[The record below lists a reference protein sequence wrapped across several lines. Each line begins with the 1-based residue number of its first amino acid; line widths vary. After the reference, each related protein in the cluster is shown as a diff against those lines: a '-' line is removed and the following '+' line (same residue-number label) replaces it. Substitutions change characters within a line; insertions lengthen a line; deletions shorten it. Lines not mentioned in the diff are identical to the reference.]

1 MKPKSIWQTLSRR
14 SFLTVACTLLVSV
27 VTLIYF
33 LPRESKFGYVYEL
46 NKPWHY
52 PQLIASYDFV
62 IYKTDDEVKRERDS
76 VVRQFVPYYRV
87 DSLVAEKQIAALRK
101 DFYAGK
107 FRGIPV
113 YYLPRLV
120 ENLRQIYARGI
131 LDVSDY
137 EGFLK
142 GDSHVLRLIRGQE
155 ATTGEVEN
163 FFTIRTAYDYLLN
176 RDRGALSQEA
186 LRECNLNDYLAVN
199 VKNDTA
205 KNRLELQS
213 ELSQVS
219 DNIGMVQSGQLVID
233 RGQIVNAEHV
243 RILNS
248 LKKESEQRMD
258 PSRGYWFIFAGQVI
272 FVILLISLLFTYLK
286 LFRRDYFSSPHSVL
300 LLFSFVT
307 VFPVITYLMMAHH
320 FYSVYLV
327 PYALIPIFVRIFMDS
342 RTSFMA
348 VVTSSLLS
356 ALSLHSPFEFVLWQI
371 VTGATVIY
379 SLREL
384 TERSQ
389 LLRTVLAVVV
399 VGLVISIGYDL
410 SQGLN
415 GDAFDRSRIVY
426 MIIGGILL
434 LFAYP
439 LMYFVEKLFGFT
451 SSVTLVELTNTNNPI
466 LRKMSKVA
474 QGTFNHSMQVSNLAA
489 EVADKI
495 GAKAQLARTG
505 ALYHDI
511 GKVLNPAFFT
521 ENQSG
526 VNPHDT
532 ISEERSA
539 QIIINHVTD
548 GLRLAEKYHL
558 PQVIKEFIRT
568 HHGTGLVKYFYI
580 QYCNKHVGEPVDEE
594 AFRYP
599 GPNPQTREQAVVM
612 MCDSVEAASRS
623 LKEYTEESIT
633 QLVNRIVDSQLA
645 EGHFKE
651 CPITFRDIADAKRTL
666 IDSLKTIYHTRISYP
681 EIKKPTDQAQ
691 NSPLRGFK
699 GTHPWHFKMMR
710 RKHERQRMKYAEPWK
725 AFSASSGRKM
735 AERPLHYFALHFHA
749 LR

>member
-1 MKPKSIWQTLSRR
+1 M
-14 SFLTVACTLLVSV
+14 ACTLLVSV

-131 LDVSDY
+131 LDVSEY

-176 RDRGALSQEA
+176 RDKGALSQES
-186 LRECNLNDYLAVN
+186 LRGCNLNDYLAVN

-681 EIKKPTDQAQ
+681 EIKKPTDQAH

-699 GTHPWHFKMMR
+699 GTHPWHFNK
-710 RKHERQRMKYAEPWK
+710 
-725 AFSASSGRKM
+725 
-735 AERPLHYFALHFHA
+735 
-749 LR
+749 

>member
-1 MKPKSIWQTLSRR
+1 MDNKSFWQSMPQHRK
-14 SFLTVACTLLVSV
+14 SFITVACTLLVSV
-27 VTLIYF
+27 VALIYF

-62 IYKTDDEVKRERDS
+62 IYKTDAEVKRERDS
-76 VVRQFVPYYRV
+76 VVQRFVPYFRI
-87 DSLVAEKQIAALRK
+87 DSLVVEKQLEALRR

-107 FRGIPV
+107 FRGVPA

-131 LDVSDY
+131 MDSSDY
-137 EGFLK
+137 EQFLK
-142 GDSHVLRLIRGQE
+142 NASHTLRLIRGKE
-155 ATTGEVEN
+155 ATAYEAED
-163 FFTIRTAYDYLLN
+163 FFTIRTAYDRLIN
-176 RDRGALSQEA
+176 RDKGSVSPEA
-186 LRECNLNDYLAVN
+186 LQNCNLNNYLVVN

-243 RILNS
+243 RILDS

-258 PSRGYWFIFAGQVI
+258 PSRGYWYIFAGQVF

-307 VFPVITYLMMAHH
+307 VFPIITYLMMSHH

-327 PYALIPIFVRIFMDS
+327 PYAIIPIFVRIFMDS

-356 ALSLHSPFEFVLWQI
+356 ALSLHSPFEFVLWQV
-371 VTGATVIY
+371 VTGAAVIY

-389 LLRTVLAVVV
+389 LLRTLLAAVG
-399 VGLVISIGYDL
+399 VGLVITIAYDL

-415 GDAFDRSRIVY
+415 ADSFDRSRIIY
-426 MIIGGILL
+426 IIIGGILM

-451 SSVTLVELTNTNNPI
+451 SSVTLVELTNINNPI
-466 LRKMSKVA
+466 LSKMSKEA
-474 QGTFNHSMQVSNLAA
+474 QGTFNHSMQVANLAA
-489 EVADKI
+489 EVANKI

-532 ISEERSA
+532 LPEERSA

-548 GLRLAEKYHL
+548 GIRLAEKAHL
-558 PQVIKEFIRT
+558 PEVIKGFIRT

-580 QYCNKHVGEPVDEE
+580 QYANKHPGEKVDEKL
-594 AFRYP
+594 FRYP

-633 QLVNRIVDSQLA
+633 NLVNRIIDAQLS

-651 CPITFRDIADAKRTL
+651 CPITFRDIDDAKKTL

-681 EIKKPTDQAQ
+681 ELKKASKQETD
-691 NSPLRGFK
+691 SPLRGFK
-699 GTHPWHFKMMR
+699 GTHPWHF
-710 RKHERQRMKYAEPWK
+710 
-725 AFSASSGRKM
+725 
-735 AERPLHYFALHFHA
+735 
-749 LR
+749 

>member
-1 MKPKSIWQTLSRR
+1 M
-14 SFLTVACTLLVSV
+14 TVACTLLVSV

-107 FRGIPV
+107 FRGVPV

-137 EGFLK
+137 EGSFK
-142 GDSHVLRLIRGQE
+142 SDFHVLRLIRGQE
-155 ATTGEVEN
+155 ATTEEVEN
-163 FFTIRTAYDYLLN
+163 FFTIRTAYDFLVN
-176 RDRGALSQEA
+176 RDKGALSQEA
-186 LRECNLNDYLAVN
+186 LRSCNLNNYLAVN

-699 GTHPWHFKMMR
+699 GTHPWHFNK
-710 RKHERQRMKYAEPWK
+710 
-725 AFSASSGRKM
+725 
-735 AERPLHYFALHFHA
+735 
-749 LR
+749 

>member
-1 MKPKSIWQTLSRR
+1 M
-14 SFLTVACTLLVSV
+14 TVACTLLVSV

-107 FRGIPV
+107 FRGVPV

-176 RDRGALSQEA
+176 RDKGALSQES

-233 RGQIVNAEHV
+233 RGQIVNSEHM

-307 VFPVITYLMMAHH
+307 VFPIITYLMMAHH

-580 QYCNKHVGEPVDEE
+580 QYCNKHVGETVDEE

-681 EIKKPTDQAQ
+681 EVKKPTDQAH

-699 GTHPWHFKMMR
+699 GTHPWHFNK
-710 RKHERQRMKYAEPWK
+710 
-725 AFSASSGRKM
+725 
-735 AERPLHYFALHFHA
+735 
-749 LR
+749 

>member
-120 ENLRQIYARGI
+120 ENMRQIYAHGI

-137 EGFLK
+137 EGSFK
-142 GDSHVLRLIRGQE
+142 SDFHVLRLIRGQE
-155 ATTGEVEN
+155 ATTEEVEN
-163 FFTIRTAYDYLLN
+163 FFTIRTAYDFLVN
-176 RDRGALSQEA
+176 RDKGALSQEA
-186 LRECNLNDYLAVN
+186 LRSCNLNNYLAVN

-580 QYCNKHVGEPVDEE
+580 QYCNKHVGETVDEE

-699 GTHPWHFKMMR
+699 GTHPWHFNK
-710 RKHERQRMKYAEPWK
+710 
-725 AFSASSGRKM
+725 
-735 AERPLHYFALHFHA
+735 
-749 LR
+749 

>member
-27 VTLIYF
+27 VMLIYF

-107 FRGIPV
+107 FRGVPV

-176 RDRGALSQEA
+176 RDKGALSQEA

-681 EIKKPTDQAQ
+681 EVKKPTDQAH

-699 GTHPWHFKMMR
+699 GTHPWHFNK
-710 RKHERQRMKYAEPWK
+710 
-725 AFSASSGRKM
+725 
-735 AERPLHYFALHFHA
+735 
-749 LR
+749 

>member
-176 RDRGALSQEA
+176 RDKGALSQES
-186 LRECNLNDYLAVN
+186 LRGCNLNDYLAVN

-681 EIKKPTDQAQ
+681 EIKKSTDQAH

-699 GTHPWHFKMMR
+699 GTHPWHFNK
-710 RKHERQRMKYAEPWK
+710 
-725 AFSASSGRKM
+725 
-735 AERPLHYFALHFHA
+735 
-749 LR
+749 

>member
-1 MKPKSIWQTLSRR
+1 M
-14 SFLTVACTLLVSV
+14 TVACTLLVSV

-120 ENLRQIYARGI
+120 ENMRQIYARGI

-176 RDRGALSQEA
+176 RDKDALSQEA

-233 RGQIVNAEHV
+233 RGQIVNSEHM

-580 QYCNKHVGEPVDEE
+580 QYCNKHVGETVDEE

-681 EIKKPTDQAQ
+681 EIKKPTDQAH

-699 GTHPWHFKMMR
+699 GTHPWHFNK
-710 RKHERQRMKYAEPWK
+710 
-725 AFSASSGRKM
+725 
-735 AERPLHYFALHFHA
+735 
-749 LR
+749 

>member
-1 MKPKSIWQTLSRR
+1 M
-14 SFLTVACTLLVSV
+14 ACTLLVSV

-120 ENLRQIYARGI
+120 ENMRQIYARGI

-681 EIKKPTDQAQ
+681 EIKKPTDQAH

-699 GTHPWHFKMMR
+699 GTHPWHFNK
-710 RKHERQRMKYAEPWK
+710 
-725 AFSASSGRKM
+725 
-735 AERPLHYFALHFHA
+735 
-749 LR
+749 

>member
-176 RDRGALSQEA
+176 RDKGALSQES
-186 LRECNLNDYLAVN
+186 LRGCNLNDYLAVN

-521 ENQSG
+521 ENQTG

-580 QYCNKHVGEPVDEE
+580 QYCNKHVGETVDED

-699 GTHPWHFKMMR
+699 GTHPWHFNK
-710 RKHERQRMKYAEPWK
+710 
-725 AFSASSGRKM
+725 
-735 AERPLHYFALHFHA
+735 
-749 LR
+749 

>member
-1 MKPKSIWQTLSRR
+1 M
-14 SFLTVACTLLVSV
+14 ACTLLVSV

-107 FRGIPV
+107 FRGVPV

-176 RDRGALSQEA
+176 RDKGALSQES
-186 LRECNLNDYLAVN
+186 LRGCNLNDYLAVN

-580 QYCNKHVGEPVDEE
+580 QYCNKHVGESVDEE

-681 EIKKPTDQAQ
+681 EVKKPTDQAH

-699 GTHPWHFKMMR
+699 GTHPWHFNK
-710 RKHERQRMKYAEPWK
+710 
-725 AFSASSGRKM
+725 
-735 AERPLHYFALHFHA
+735 
-749 LR
+749 

>member
-1 MKPKSIWQTLSRR
+1 M
-14 SFLTVACTLLVSV
+14 TVACTLLVSV

-142 GDSHVLRLIRGQE
+142 SDSHVLRLIRGQE

-176 RDRGALSQEA
+176 RDKGALSQES
-186 LRECNLNDYLAVN
+186 LRGCNLNDYLAVN

-681 EIKKPTDQAQ
+681 EVKKPTDQAQ

-699 GTHPWHFKMMR
+699 GTHPWHFNK
-710 RKHERQRMKYAEPWK
+710 
-725 AFSASSGRKM
+725 
-735 AERPLHYFALHFHA
+735 
-749 LR
+749 

>member
-1 MKPKSIWQTLSRR
+1 M
-14 SFLTVACTLLVSV
+14 TVACTLLVSV

-137 EGFLK
+137 EGSFK
-142 GDSHVLRLIRGQE
+142 SDFHVLRLIRGQE
-155 ATTGEVEN
+155 ATTEEVEN
-163 FFTIRTAYDYLLN
+163 FFTIRTAYDFLVN
-176 RDRGALSQEA
+176 RDKGALSQEA
-186 LRECNLNDYLAVN
+186 LRSCNLNNYLAVN

-521 ENQSG
+521 ENQTG

-580 QYCNKHVGEPVDEE
+580 QYCNKHVGETVDED

-681 EIKKPTDQAQ
+681 EIKKTTDQAH

-699 GTHPWHFKMMR
+699 GTHPWHFNK
-710 RKHERQRMKYAEPWK
+710 
-725 AFSASSGRKM
+725 
-735 AERPLHYFALHFHA
+735 
-749 LR
+749 

>member
-107 FRGIPV
+107 FRGVPV

-142 GDSHVLRLIRGQE
+142 DDSHVLRLIRGQE

-176 RDRGALSQEA
+176 RDKGALSQES
-186 LRECNLNDYLAVN
+186 LRGCNLNDYLAVN

-426 MIIGGILL
+426 MFIGGILL

-681 EIKKPTDQAQ
+681 EIKKPTDQAH

-699 GTHPWHFKMMR
+699 GTHPWHFNK
-710 RKHERQRMKYAEPWK
+710 
-725 AFSASSGRKM
+725 
-735 AERPLHYFALHFHA
+735 
-749 LR
+749 

>member
-87 DSLVAEKQIAALRK
+87 DSLGAGKQFAALRK

-176 RDRGALSQEA
+176 RDKDALSQEA

-233 RGQIVNAEHV
+233 RGQIVNAEHM

-580 QYCNKHVGEPVDEE
+580 QYCNKHVGETVDED

-681 EIKKPTDQAQ
+681 EIKKPTDQAH

-699 GTHPWHFKMMR
+699 GTHPWHFNK
-710 RKHERQRMKYAEPWK
+710 
-725 AFSASSGRKM
+725 
-735 AERPLHYFALHFHA
+735 
-749 LR
+749 

>member
-107 FRGIPV
+107 FRGVPV

-176 RDRGALSQEA
+176 RDKGALSQES
-186 LRECNLNDYLAVN
+186 LRGCNLNDYLAVN

-521 ENQSG
+521 ENQTG

-580 QYCNKHVGEPVDEE
+580 QYCNKHVGETVDEE

-681 EIKKPTDQAQ
+681 EVKKPTDQTH

-699 GTHPWHFKMMR
+699 GTHPWHFNK
-710 RKHERQRMKYAEPWK
+710 
-725 AFSASSGRKM
+725 
-735 AERPLHYFALHFHA
+735 
-749 LR
+749 

>member
-107 FRGIPV
+107 FSGIPV

-176 RDRGALSQEA
+176 RDKGALSQEA

-699 GTHPWHFKMMR
+699 GTHPWHFNK
-710 RKHERQRMKYAEPWK
+710 
-725 AFSASSGRKM
+725 
-735 AERPLHYFALHFHA
+735 
-749 LR
+749 

>member
-1 MKPKSIWQTLSRR
+1 M
-14 SFLTVACTLLVSV
+14 TVACTLLVSV

-120 ENLRQIYARGI
+120 ENMRQIYARGI

-142 GDSHVLRLIRGQE
+142 SDSHVLRLIRGQE

-176 RDRGALSQEA
+176 RDKGALSQES
-186 LRECNLNDYLAVN
+186 LRGCNLNDYLAVN

-505 ALYHDI
+505 ALYHDT

-681 EIKKPTDQAQ
+681 EIKKPTDQAH

-699 GTHPWHFKMMR
+699 GTHPWHFNK
-710 RKHERQRMKYAEPWK
+710 
-725 AFSASSGRKM
+725 
-735 AERPLHYFALHFHA
+735 
-749 LR
+749 

>member
-1 MKPKSIWQTLSRR
+1 M
-14 SFLTVACTLLVSV
+14 TVACTLLVSV

-120 ENLRQIYARGI
+120 ENMRQIYARGI

-142 GDSHVLRLIRGQE
+142 SDSHVLRLIRGQE

-176 RDRGALSQEA
+176 RDKGALSQES
-186 LRECNLNDYLAVN
+186 LRGCNLNDYLAVN

-580 QYCNKHVGEPVDEE
+580 QYCNKHVGETVDED

-681 EIKKPTDQAQ
+681 EVKKPTDQAQ

-699 GTHPWHFKMMR
+699 GTHPWHFNK
-710 RKHERQRMKYAEPWK
+710 
-725 AFSASSGRKM
+725 
-735 AERPLHYFALHFHA
+735 
-749 LR
+749 

>member
-107 FRGIPV
+107 FRGIPA

-120 ENLRQIYARGI
+120 ENMRQIYAHGV

-137 EGFLK
+137 EGSFK
-142 GDSHVLRLIRGQE
+142 SDFHVLRLIRGQE
-155 ATTGEVEN
+155 ATTEEVEN
-163 FFTIRTAYDYLLN
+163 FFTIRTAYDFLVN
-176 RDRGALSQEA
+176 RDKGALSQEA
-186 LRECNLNDYLAVN
+186 LRSCNLNDYLAVN

-580 QYCNKHVGEPVDEE
+580 QYCNKHVGETVDEE

-681 EIKKPTDQAQ
+681 EVKKPTDQAQ

-699 GTHPWHFKMMR
+699 GTHPWHFNK
-710 RKHERQRMKYAEPWK
+710 
-725 AFSASSGRKM
+725 
-735 AERPLHYFALHFHA
+735 
-749 LR
+749 

>member
-137 EGFLK
+137 EGSLK

-176 RDRGALSQEA
+176 RDKGALSQES
-186 LRECNLNDYLAVN
+186 LRGCNLNDYLAVN

-681 EIKKPTDQAQ
+681 EIKKPTDQAH

-699 GTHPWHFKMMR
+699 GTHPWHFNK
-710 RKHERQRMKYAEPWK
+710 
-725 AFSASSGRKM
+725 
-735 AERPLHYFALHFHA
+735 
-749 LR
+749 

>member
-1 MKPKSIWQTLSRR
+1 M
-14 SFLTVACTLLVSV
+14 ACTLLVSV

-137 EGFLK
+137 EGSFK
-142 GDSHVLRLIRGQE
+142 SDFHVLRLIRGQE
-155 ATTGEVEN
+155 ATTEEVEN
-163 FFTIRTAYDYLLN
+163 FFTIRTAYDFLVN
-176 RDRGALSQEA
+176 RDKGALSQEA
-186 LRECNLNDYLAVN
+186 LRSCDLNNYLAVN

-580 QYCNKHVGEPVDEE
+580 QYCNKHVGETVDEE

-699 GTHPWHFKMMR
+699 GTHPWHFNK
-710 RKHERQRMKYAEPWK
+710 
-725 AFSASSGRKM
+725 
-735 AERPLHYFALHFHA
+735 
-749 LR
+749 

>member
-120 ENLRQIYARGI
+120 ENMRQIYARGI

-142 GDSHVLRLIRGQE
+142 SDSHVLRLIRGQE

-176 RDRGALSQEA
+176 RDKGALSQES
-186 LRECNLNDYLAVN
+186 LRGCNLNDYLAVN

-219 DNIGMVQSGQLVID
+219 NNIGMVQSGQLVID

-426 MIIGGILL
+426 MIIDGILL

-568 HHGTGLVKYFYI
+568 HHGTGLVKCFYI
-580 QYCNKHVGEPVDEE
+580 QYCNKHVGETVDEE

-699 GTHPWHFKMMR
+699 GTHPWHFNK
-710 RKHERQRMKYAEPWK
+710 
-725 AFSASSGRKM
+725 
-735 AERPLHYFALHFHA
+735 
-749 LR
+749 

>member
-1 MKPKSIWQTLSRR
+1 MKPKSIWQSLSRR

-107 FRGIPV
+107 FRGVPV

-176 RDRGALSQEA
+176 RDKDALSQEA

-580 QYCNKHVGEPVDEE
+580 QYCNKHVGETVDED

-681 EIKKPTDQAQ
+681 EVKKPTDQAH

-699 GTHPWHFKMMR
+699 GTHPWHFNK
-710 RKHERQRMKYAEPWK
+710 
-725 AFSASSGRKM
+725 
-735 AERPLHYFALHFHA
+735 
-749 LR
+749 

>member
-107 FRGIPV
+107 FRGVPV

-142 GDSHVLRLIRGQE
+142 GDSHALRLIRGQE

-176 RDRGALSQEA
+176 RDKGALSQEA

-233 RGQIVNAEHV
+233 QGQIVNAEHV

-521 ENQSG
+521 ENQTG

-580 QYCNKHVGEPVDEE
+580 QYCNKHVGETVDED

-681 EIKKPTDQAQ
+681 EVKKPTDQAH

-699 GTHPWHFKMMR
+699 GTHPWHFNK
-710 RKHERQRMKYAEPWK
+710 
-725 AFSASSGRKM
+725 
-735 AERPLHYFALHFHA
+735 
-749 LR
+749 

>member
-1 MKPKSIWQTLSRR
+1 M
-14 SFLTVACTLLVSV
+14 TVACTLLVSV

-107 FRGIPV
+107 FRGVPV

-176 RDRGALSQEA
+176 RDKGALSQES

-580 QYCNKHVGEPVDEE
+580 QYCNKHVGETVDEE

-681 EIKKPTDQAQ
+681 EVKKPTDQAH

-699 GTHPWHFKMMR
+699 GTHPWHFNK
-710 RKHERQRMKYAEPWK
+710 
-725 AFSASSGRKM
+725 
-735 AERPLHYFALHFHA
+735 
-749 LR
+749 

>member
-1 MKPKSIWQTLSRR
+1 MKPQSIWQTLSRR

-107 FRGIPV
+107 FRGVPV

-176 RDRGALSQEA
+176 RDKGALSQES
-186 LRECNLNDYLAVN
+186 LRGCNLNDYLAVN

-623 LKEYTEESIT
+623 LKEYTEESVT

-699 GTHPWHFKMMR
+699 GTHPWHFNK
-710 RKHERQRMKYAEPWK
+710 
-725 AFSASSGRKM
+725 
-735 AERPLHYFALHFHA
+735 
-749 LR
+749 

>member
-120 ENLRQIYARGI
+120 ENMRQIYARGI

-681 EIKKPTDQAQ
+681 EIKKPTDQAH

-699 GTHPWHFKMMR
+699 GTHPWHFNK
-710 RKHERQRMKYAEPWK
+710 
-725 AFSASSGRKM
+725 
-735 AERPLHYFALHFHA
+735 
-749 LR
+749 

>member
-1 MKPKSIWQTLSRR
+1 M
-14 SFLTVACTLLVSV
+14 ACTLLVSV

-101 DFYAGK
+101 DFYAGQ
-107 FRGIPV
+107 FRGIPA

-120 ENLRQIYARGI
+120 ENMRQIYAHGI

-137 EGFLK
+137 EGSFK
-142 GDSHVLRLIRGQE
+142 SDFHVLRLIRGQE
-155 ATTGEVEN
+155 ATTEEVEN
-163 FFTIRTAYDYLLN
+163 FFTIRTAYDFLVN
-176 RDRGALSQEA
+176 RDKGALSQEA
-186 LRECNLNDYLAVN
+186 LRSCNLNNYLAVN

-699 GTHPWHFKMMR
+699 GTHPWHFNK
-710 RKHERQRMKYAEPWK
+710 
-725 AFSASSGRKM
+725 
-735 AERPLHYFALHFHA
+735 
-749 LR
+749 

>member
-142 GDSHVLRLIRGQE
+142 SDSHVLRLIRGQE

-176 RDRGALSQEA
+176 RDKGALSQEF
-186 LRECNLNDYLAVN
+186 LRGCNLNDYLAVN

-580 QYCNKHVGEPVDEE
+580 QYCNKHVGETFDED

-699 GTHPWHFKMMR
+699 GTHPWHFNK
-710 RKHERQRMKYAEPWK
+710 
-725 AFSASSGRKM
+725 
-735 AERPLHYFALHFHA
+735 
-749 LR
+749 

>member
-107 FRGIPV
+107 FRGVPV

-120 ENLRQIYARGI
+120 ENMRQVYARGI

-176 RDRGALSQEA
+176 RDKDALSQEA

-580 QYCNKHVGEPVDEE
+580 QYCNKHVGETADED

-681 EIKKPTDQAQ
+681 EIKKPTDQAH

-699 GTHPWHFKMMR
+699 GTHPWHFNK
-710 RKHERQRMKYAEPWK
+710 
-725 AFSASSGRKM
+725 
-735 AERPLHYFALHFHA
+735 
-749 LR
+749 

>member
-1 MKPKSIWQTLSRR
+1 M
-14 SFLTVACTLLVSV
+14 TVACTLLVSV

-176 RDRGALSQEA
+176 RDKDALSQEA

-521 ENQSG
+521 ENQTG

-580 QYCNKHVGEPVDEE
+580 QYCNKHVGETVDED

-681 EIKKPTDQAQ
+681 EVKKPTDQAH

-699 GTHPWHFKMMR
+699 GTHPWHFNK
-710 RKHERQRMKYAEPWK
+710 
-725 AFSASSGRKM
+725 
-735 AERPLHYFALHFHA
+735 
-749 LR
+749 

>member
-62 IYKTDDEVKRERDS
+62 IYKTDDEVKRERDN

-142 GDSHVLRLIRGQE
+142 SDSHVLRLIRGQE

-176 RDRGALSQEA
+176 RDKGALSQES
-186 LRECNLNDYLAVN
+186 LRGCNLNDYLAVN

-699 GTHPWHFKMMR
+699 GTHPWHFNK
-710 RKHERQRMKYAEPWK
+710 
-725 AFSASSGRKM
+725 
-735 AERPLHYFALHFHA
+735 
-749 LR
+749 

>member
-107 FRGIPV
+107 FRGIPA

-120 ENLRQIYARGI
+120 ENMRQIYAHGV

-137 EGFLK
+137 EGSFK
-142 GDSHVLRLIRGQE
+142 SDFHVLRLIRGQE
-155 ATTGEVEN
+155 ATTEEVEN
-163 FFTIRTAYDYLLN
+163 FFTIRTAYDFLVN
-176 RDRGALSQEA
+176 RDKGALSQEA
-186 LRECNLNDYLAVN
+186 LRGCNLNDYLAVN

-521 ENQSG
+521 ENQTG

-699 GTHPWHFKMMR
+699 GTHPWHFNK
-710 RKHERQRMKYAEPWK
+710 
-725 AFSASSGRKM
+725 
-735 AERPLHYFALHFHA
+735 
-749 LR
+749 

>member
-120 ENLRQIYARGI
+120 ENLRHIYARGI

-142 GDSHVLRLIRGQE
+142 SDSHVLRLIRGQE

-186 LRECNLNDYLAVN
+186 LRGCNLNDYLAVN

-699 GTHPWHFKMMR
+699 GTHPWHFNK
-710 RKHERQRMKYAEPWK
+710 
-725 AFSASSGRKM
+725 
-735 AERPLHYFALHFHA
+735 
-749 LR
+749 

>member
-87 DSLVAEKQIAALRK
+87 DSLVAENQIAALRK

-107 FRGIPV
+107 FRGVPV

-120 ENLRQIYARGI
+120 ENMRQIYARGI

-142 GDSHVLRLIRGQE
+142 GDSRVLRLIRGQE

-176 RDRGALSQEA
+176 RDKGALSQES
-186 LRECNLNDYLAVN
+186 LRGCNLNDYLAVN

-699 GTHPWHFKMMR
+699 GTHPWHFNK
-710 RKHERQRMKYAEPWK
+710 
-725 AFSASSGRKM
+725 
-735 AERPLHYFALHFHA
+735 
-749 LR
+749 

>member
-1 MKPKSIWQTLSRR
+1 M
-14 SFLTVACTLLVSV
+14 ACTLLVSV

-176 RDRGALSQEA
+176 RDKDALSQEA

-233 RGQIVNAEHV
+233 RGQIVNSEHM

-580 QYCNKHVGEPVDEE
+580 QYCNKHVGEAVDED

-681 EIKKPTDQAQ
+681 EIKKPTDQAH

-699 GTHPWHFKMMR
+699 GTHPWHFNK
-710 RKHERQRMKYAEPWK
+710 
-725 AFSASSGRKM
+725 
-735 AERPLHYFALHFHA
+735 
-749 LR
+749 

>member
-120 ENLRQIYARGI
+120 ENMRQIYARGI

-137 EGFLK
+137 EGSFK
-142 GDSHVLRLIRGQE
+142 SDFHVLRLIRGQE
-155 ATTGEVEN
+155 ATTEEVEN
-163 FFTIRTAYDYLLN
+163 FFTIRTAYDFLVN
-176 RDRGALSQEA
+176 RDKGALSQEA
-186 LRECNLNDYLAVN
+186 LRSCNLNNYLAVN

-681 EIKKPTDQAQ
+681 EIKKPTDQAH

-699 GTHPWHFKMMR
+699 GTHPWHFNK
-710 RKHERQRMKYAEPWK
+710 
-725 AFSASSGRKM
+725 
-735 AERPLHYFALHFHA
+735 
-749 LR
+749 

>member
-176 RDRGALSQEA
+176 RDKGALSQES
-186 LRECNLNDYLAVN
+186 LRGCNLNDYLAVN

-681 EIKKPTDQAQ
+681 EIKKPTDQTQ

-699 GTHPWHFKMMR
+699 GTHPWHFNK
-710 RKHERQRMKYAEPWK
+710 
-725 AFSASSGRKM
+725 
-735 AERPLHYFALHFHA
+735 
-749 LR
+749 

>member
-107 FRGIPV
+107 FRGVPV

-176 RDRGALSQEA
+176 RDKGALSQES
-186 LRECNLNDYLAVN
+186 LRGCNLNDYLAVN

-233 RGQIVNAEHV
+233 RGQIVNSEHM

-681 EIKKPTDQAQ
+681 EIKKPTDQAH

-699 GTHPWHFKMMR
+699 GTHPWHFNK
-710 RKHERQRMKYAEPWK
+710 
-725 AFSASSGRKM
+725 
-735 AERPLHYFALHFHA
+735 
-749 LR
+749 